1 MFLCCSYTDV
11 IAAFETRIDPIAFA
25 GLGSAP
31 TSAERRQL
39 PELNPTSGGLRS
51 GEGLTSPLGFIAS
64 GAPAIVP
71 ATRAASPPSQRHASA
86 PHLAAFLL
94 MAPLRP
100 STKGPRRTVPDRVSP
115 GGPSAQHNE
124 QRSDHEACTRARRR
138 DGLRR

>member
-39 PELNPTSGGLRS
+39 PELNRTSGGLRS

-86 PHLAAFLL
+86 PPSRRISAYR
-94 MAPLRP
+94 APSAEHERAP
-100 STKGPRRTVPDRVSP
+100 QDCPGPRIT
-115 GGPSAQHNE
+115 G
-124 QRSDHEACTRARRR
+124 RSIRPA
-138 DGLRR
+138 